1 MALTGIGR
9 AAVLGAALLW
19 LSPAPARAA
28 DEVPLPEQIVDIMN
42 QLWGRHAGFRAN
54 HAKGLVAEGRFTPSG
69 AGAALSTA
77 SLLQGAA
84 TPVTVRF
91 SDATGLP
98 AIPDGAGDAN
108 PHGLSLKFHLADG
121 SEMDIVAN
129 SLKLFPVATGEAF
142 RDLLQAVLDSGPGVA
157 RPTPVERF
165 VAAHPAVPR
174 ALASVATPV
183 SLARETYNGIN
194 AFVFVDGTG
203 KRQPFRFRIA
213 PVLGNAHLAPADAAR
228 QPVDF
233 LMDEMGERL
242 AREPVAFRLLA
253 QIAEPGDPT
262 DDPTRPWPEDRE
274 LVDLGGIDVTGLAD
288 AETDRTLLFLPSN
301 VPGGIEPSDDPLI
314 ELRSEAYPISFAR
327 RSE

>member
-1 MALTGIGR
+1 MSLTRIGR
-9 AAVLGAALLW
+9 AAALGAALFCL
-19 LSPAPARAA
+19 PAPAFAA

-54 HAKGLVAEGRFTPSG
+54 HAKGLVTEGSFTPSG

-98 AIPDGAGDAN
+98 EIPDGAGDAN

-121 SEMDIVAN
+121 SDMDIVAN

-142 RDLLQAVLDSGPGVA
+142 RDLLQAVVDSGPGA
-157 RPTPVERF
+157 AKPTPVERF
-165 VAAHPAVPR
+165 IAGHPAVPQ
-174 ALASVATPV
+174 AFASVSTPV

-194 AFVFVDGTG
+194 AFVFVGAAG
-203 KRQPFRFRIA
+203 QRQPFRFRIA
-213 PVLGNAHLAPADAAR
+213 PVLGNAYLEPADAAR
-228 QPVDF
+228 QPDDF
-233 LMDEMGERL
+233 LMSEMGERL
-242 AREPVAFRLLA
+242 AKEPVSFRLLA

-262 DDPTRPWPEDRE
+262 DDPTRPWPDDRK
-274 LVDLGGIDVTGLAD
+274 LVDLGGIEVTRVAD

-301 VPGGIEPSDDPLI
+301 VPDGIEPSDDPLI
-314 ELRSEAYPISFAR
+314 ELRSEAYPISFSR